1 MIGSFKE
8 EKVVYKYIYFGIFIA
23 KDMKVL
29 LKDVLSTLIE
39 KALIPRKEKIT
50 GWEREFWHQMG
61 WILKTV
67 FELLNF
73 FMY

>member
-50 GWEREFWHQMG
+50 G
-61 WILKTV
+61 
-67 FELLNF
+67 
-73 FMY
+73 